1 MKFNNL
7 TIFLSSI
14 LLAANVSAKSAQDS
28 CAQLKNYKGY
38 MQADF
43 IVGSMQGGACSR
55 DNTLITSNLFGFG
68 YHGLEVGG
76 ISKELLVSSLIEDL
90 EYSNFWGLMP
100 NKNCAILRIEGL
112 KGHKVCQAVVQF
124 DVNNGKAYN
133 IKVV

>member
-14 LLAANVSAKSAQDS
+14 LLAANISAKSAQDS

-38 MQADF
+38 AQVDF

-55 DNTLITSNLFGFG
+55 DNILITSNLFGYNSIEAG
-68 YHGLEVGG
+68 D
-76 ISKELLVSSLIEDL
+76 ISKELLADGLIEEL
-90 EYSNFWGLMP
+90 EYSNLWGLVP
-100 NKNCAILRIEGL
+100 NKNCAILRFEGL
-112 KGHKVCQAVVQF
+112 KGHKVCQAVVKF
-124 DVNNGKAYN
+124 VVNNGKAYN